1 MFLIVYSVSDAQKY
15 SDAEIKT
22 VFIYQFALNIKWQ
35 NENKLKKFKI
45 AVYGNNKAILS
56 YLKKLARNQTLKG
69 KPIEILQINNIQEL
83 IKSKPQIVYVSE
95 NRNYEL
101 FSVFNRIKGKN
112 ILVVSDNSHQQR
124 QIMINFI
131 YSEDETIGFEIN
143 KKTIDEQ
150 NLKIL
155 PKLLLLGGSEIDVK
169 ELYKEQEIRLKEEK
183 EKVESLKKELERQK
197 KLISDLNIEIEQ
209 KLIELQNQKNEI
221 VLQYE
226 RIAEQKKALL
236 KVEDNIEHQKQLLA
250 SKTNE
255 LIKKQSEINKKE
267 EIIKNQN
274 IKVKEGKQV
283 LEKLTKEINLK
294 QKEIDNRKKQL
305 DIQAIKIDK
314 QKNLLVIAGII
325 VFIILFLSIL
335 LIQNIRLKQKINKKL
350 IYKNIEVVNKNK
362 QIQGQADELKK
373 HRNQLEQLVK
383 ERTADLMKAK
393 EKAEESDRLKSA
405 FLANM
410 SHEIRTPMNAIIGF
424 SNLLNNKDFK
434 KEKRKEL
441 ISYIV
446 RSSDTLLHLI
456 NDIID
461 ISKIEAGQLI
471 INKKKFFIN
480 ELFEDLTNLYKEKIK
495 LYKDTEIRILKPE
508 KDKLSVFSDQIRLQ
522 QVLINLIDNAL
533 KFTEK
538 GIVEV
543 GCQLNSDSKE
553 IKFYVKDSGIGIKKD
568 NIDKIFNRFLKL
580 EKENEKLYRGAGLGL
595 SISKNI
601 IELLGGKIWVTSELN
616 VGSTFFFTIPV

>member
-1 MFLIVYSVSDAQKY
+1 
-15 SDAEIKT
+15 
-22 VFIYQFALNIKWQ
+22 
-35 NENKLKKFKI
+35 
-45 AVYGNNKAILS
+45 
-56 YLKKLARNQTLKG
+56 
-69 KPIEILQINNIQEL
+69 
-83 IKSKPQIVYVSE
+83 
-95 NRNYEL
+95 
-101 FSVFNRIKGKN
+101 
-112 ILVVSDNSHQQR
+112 
-124 QIMINFI
+124 
-131 YSEDETIGFEIN
+131 
-143 KKTIDEQ
+143 
-150 NLKIL
+150 LKIL

-169 ELYKEQEIRLKEEK
+169 ELYKEQEIKLKEEK
-183 EKVESLKKELERQK
+183 EKVEILKKELERQK
-197 KLISDLNIEIEQ
+197 KLISKLNIEIEQ

-221 VLQYE
+221 TIQYE

-236 KVEDNIEHQKQLLA
+236 NVENNIEHQKQLLS

-255 LIKKQSEINKKE
+255 LIKKQFEINKKE
-267 EIIKNQN
+267 EIINIQN
-274 IKVKEGKQV
+274 IKVKEGKKV

-314 QKNLLVIAGII
+314 QKNLLIIAGII
-325 VFIILFLSIL
+325 VFVILFLSIL
-335 LIQNIRLKQKINKKL
+335 LIKNIRQKQKINREL

-373 HRNQLEQLVK
+373 HRNQLELLVK
-383 ERTADLMKAK
+383 ERTADLIKAK

-424 SNLLNNKDFK
+424 SNLLNSKDFE

-441 ISYIV
+441 ISYII

-480 ELFEDLTNLYKEKIK
+480 ELFEDLKNLYNEKIK
-495 LYKDTEIRILKPE
+495 LYKDTEIKILKS
-508 KDKLSVFSDQIRLQ
+508 DKENLSILSDQIRLQ
-522 QVLINLIDNAL
+522 QVLINLTDNAL

-538 GIVEV
+538 GVIEV
-543 GCQLNSDSKE
+543 GWKLNSSSESKE
-553 IKFYVKDSGIGIKKD
+553 IQFYVKDSGIGINKD

-580 EKENEKLYRGAGLGL
+580 EKESEKLYRGAGLGL

-616 VGSTFFFTIPV
+616 VGSTFFFTIPL